1 MINWNKIKVGIS
13 NILWWLKVI
22 WNDHQYDFEF
32 IYTIELRKI
41 QRMIK
46 WSDIFK
52 NI

>member
-22 WNDHQYDFEF
+22 QNDRQYDFEL
-32 IYTIELRKI
+32 IYALELRKI